1 MISNHN
7 VSKMSTYLPKSYLG
21 PFKKKVYASSYD
33 EAAVKILKKL
43 NSHRFQNKHNI
54 HRSWHRFRV
63 ENISTRKMKYYLVD
77 DDEVRRCPSFEPT
90 NLDYARK
97 DYLERACEGIGID
110 SEKISPEIQGTITL
124 SQARVV
130 FLSEHSHSYRMWM
143 DFVEKGSNVIFRGV
157 SKSKVWINDGGEN
170 TVRIGING
178 VGYITLDEKEGLLS
192 RVMVRKSPLDKKKIA
207 DEIEKALVAVK
218 EKHKIKT
225 ELLKRK
231 IKMLEKTV
239 IKLELENEK
248 LRWGG
253 ETPQETE

>member
-1 MISNHN
+1 
-7 VSKMSTYLPKSYLG
+7 MSTYLPKTYLG
-21 PFKKKVYASSYD
+21 PFQKKVFASSYD

-43 NSHRFQNKHNI
+43 NSHRFQDKHNI
-54 HRSWHRFRV
+54 HRLWHRFRV
-63 ENISTRKMKYYLVD
+63 ENYSTRKMKYYLVD
-77 DDEVRRCPSFEPT
+77 DDEVRRCPPFVPSK
-90 NLDYARK
+90 LDYARE
-97 DYLERACEGIGID
+97 DYLARACDGIGTD
-110 SEKISPEIQGTITL
+110 SEKISPEIQETITF

-130 FLSEHSHSYRMWM
+130 YLSKHPNSYALWEK
-143 DFVEKGSNVIFRGV
+143 FVENGSDMIFRGV
-157 SKSKVWINDGGEN
+157 PKSKVWVNYGKDAGI
-170 TVRIGING
+170 RIGIYG
-178 VGYITLDEKEGLLS
+178 VGYITLSDTEGLLS

-231 IKMLEKTV
+231 IKMLEKSV